1 HSLLAVQIVSR
12 VKEKYQI
19 EFSMR
24 RLMEIASIE
33 GMASYVENALWVR
46 GTDNQDEDSDEDF
59 EELEI

>member
-1 HSLLAVQIVSR
+1 
-12 VKEKYQI
+12 
-19 EFSMR
+19 MR